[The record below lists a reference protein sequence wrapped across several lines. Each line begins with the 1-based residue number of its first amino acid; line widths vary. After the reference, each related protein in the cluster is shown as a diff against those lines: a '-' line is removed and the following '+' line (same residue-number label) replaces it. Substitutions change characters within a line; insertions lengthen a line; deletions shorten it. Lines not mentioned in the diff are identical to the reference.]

1 MTTTDKEQ
9 KRKFFFQNL
18 KQNLNQLETAKTF
31 LEKNK
36 SLFKIMTIIENK
48 KEEFN
53 KNSEVTEKN
62 NFKYENSEIYLSF
75 QKLFESSDNNFANL
89 KKEILLLKKVLSQY
103 IFFRE
108 LITEKEKE
116 EMTKNIN
123 DDEFRNYIKNL
134 KKDEKIKKEEEKFKP
149 MIFGLS
155 I

>member
-1 MTTTDKEQ
+1 MTTTNKEQ

-18 KQNLNQLETAKTF
+18 KQNINQLETAKTF

-62 NFKYENSEIYLSF
+62 NFKYENTEIYLSF

-89 KKEILLLKKVLSQY
+89 KKEILLFKKVLSQFIY
-103 IFFRE
+103 FRE

-123 DDEFRNYIKNL
+123 DDEFRNYLKNL
-134 KKDEKIKKEEEKFKP
+134 KKDEKIKKEEKFKP

>member
-1 MTTTDKEQ
+1 MTTTNKEQ

-18 KQNLNQLETAKTF
+18 KQNINQLETAETF

-62 NFKYENSEIYLSF
+62 NFKYENTEIYLSF

-89 KKEILLLKKVLSQY
+89 KKEILFFKKVLSQF

-123 DDEFRNYIKNL
+123 DDEFRNYLKNL
-134 KKDEKIKKEEEKFKP
+134 KKDEKIKKEEKFKP
-149 MIFGLS
+149 MTFGLS

>member
-1 MTTTDKEQ
+1 MTTINKEQ

-18 KQNLNQLETAKTF
+18 KQNINQLETAETF

-62 NFKYENSEIYLSF
+62 NFKYENTEIYLSF

-89 KKEILLLKKVLSQY
+89 KKEILFFKKVLSQF

-123 DDEFRNYIKNL
+123 DDEFRNYLKNL
-134 KKDEKIKKEEEKFKP
+134 KKDEKIKKEEKFKP
-149 MIFGLS
+149 MTFGLS

>member
-134 KKDEKIKKEEEKFKP
+134 KKDEKIKKEEKFKP
-149 MIFGLS
+149 MFFGLS

>member
-1 MTTTDKEQ
+1 MTTTNKEQ

-18 KQNLNQLETAKTF
+18 KQNINQLETAKTF

-123 DDEFRNYIKNL
+123 DDEFRKYIKNL
-134 KKDEKIKKEEEKFKP
+134 KKYEKIKKE
-149 MIFGLS
+149 
-155 I
+155 

>member
-9 KRKFFFQNL
+9 KQKFFFQNL

-134 KKDEKIKKEEEKFKP
+134 KYQVLYIRP
-149 MIFGLS
+149 TT
-155 I
+155 

>member
-9 KRKFFFQNL
+9 KQKFFFQNL

-134 KKDEKIKKEEEKFKP
+134 KKDEKIKKEEKFKP

>member
-1 MTTTDKEQ
+1 MTTTNKEQ

-18 KQNLNQLETAKTF
+18 KQNINQLETAETF

-89 KKEILLLKKVLSQY
+89 KKEILFFKKVLSQF

-123 DDEFRNYIKNL
+123 DDEFRNYLKNL
-134 KKDEKIKKEEEKFKP
+134 KKDEKIKKEEKFKP
-149 MIFGLS
+149 MNFGLS

>member
-9 KRKFFFQNL
+9 KQKFFFQNL

-89 KKEILLLKKVLSQY
+89 KKEILFFKKVLSQF

-123 DDEFRNYIKNL
+123 DDEFRNYLKNL
-134 KKDEKIKKEEEKFKP
+134 KKDEKIKKEEKFKP
-149 MIFGLS
+149 MIFDLS

>member
-1 MTTTDKEQ
+1 MTTTNKEQ

-18 KQNLNQLETAKTF
+18 KQNINQLETAETF

-62 NFKYENSEIYLSF
+62 NFKYENTEIYLSF

-89 KKEILLLKKVLSQY
+89 KKEILFFKKVLSQF

-123 DDEFRNYIKNL
+123 DDEFRNYLKNL
-134 KKDEKIKKEEEKFKP
+134 KKDEKIKKEEKFKP
-149 MIFGLS
+149 MNFGLS

>member
-9 KRKFFFQNL
+9 KQKFFFQNL

-134 KKDEKIKKEEEKFKP
+134 KKDEKIKKEEKFKP
-149 MIFGLS
+149 MIFDLS